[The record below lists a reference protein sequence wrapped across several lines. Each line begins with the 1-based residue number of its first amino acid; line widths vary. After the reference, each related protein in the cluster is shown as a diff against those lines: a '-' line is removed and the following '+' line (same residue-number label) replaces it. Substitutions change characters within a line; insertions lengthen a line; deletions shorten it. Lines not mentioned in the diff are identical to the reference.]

1 VRVQKFLSKNKIDS
15 EKDLTTQVELWAYTI
30 AKHYSISLLEV
41 YSMPPRLF
49 KQSLV
54 WAMVGTEEQNKQN
67 KQNKQQ
73 AKAGDREMVKLD
85 YSFLDW
91 EGAE

>member
-1 VRVQKFLSKNKIDS
+1 MRVEKFLRKDKIDS
-15 EKDLTTQVELWAYTI
+15 ESDLTTQVELWAYTI

-54 WAMVGTEEQNKQN
+54 WAMVATEEEKKQTEYS
-67 KQNKQQ
+67 KQQ
-73 AKAGDREMVKLD
+73 AKAGDREMVSLD

-91 EGAE
+91 EGTE

>member
-1 VRVQKFLSKNKIDS
+1 MRVEKFLRKDKIDS
-15 EKDLTTQVELWAYTI
+15 ESDLTTQVELWAYTI

-41 YSMPPRLF
+41 YSMPPHLF

-54 WAMVGTEEQNKQN
+54 WAMVSTEENNKEIER
-67 KQNKQQ
+67 KKQQ
-73 AKAGDREMVKLD
+73 AKAGDREVVPLD

-91 EGAE
+91 E

>member
-1 VRVQKFLSKNKIDS
+1 VRVERFLKKGKIDNG
-15 EKDLTTQVELWAYTI
+15 EDLTTQVELWAYTI

-41 YSMPPRLF
+41 YSMPSHLF

-54 WAMVGTEEQNKQN
+54 WAMVGTEEQKKQT
-67 KQNKQQ
+67 KHSKQQ

-91 EGAE
+91 EGDE

>member
-1 VRVQKFLSKNKIDS
+1 VRVEKFLK
-15 EKDLTTQVELWAYTI
+15 KDKYDAVEDISTQIELWAYII
-30 AKHYSISLLEV
+30 AKHFGISLMEV

-54 WAMVGTEEQNKQN
+54 WAMVSTEENNKEIER
-67 KQNKQQ
+67 KKQQ
-73 AKAGDREMVKLD
+73 AKAGDREVVPLD

-91 EGAE
+91 E